1 MVRGNLS
8 VWGYKFFYTVLPESF
23 RGLVPAVGFIAS
35 IIALSLFG
43 FSFFTSDNSSET
55 SILILSSLLAIFVS
69 LTGILFSLVL
79 QRGTERRLLK
89 DPNVFEQMGARAA
102 NSYIKLFEAPEGRE
116 EKELQNVLRQ
126 MLDNFRDVIWLIV
139 QDEVVVSIKVRR
151 VEESFYTLCR
161 NSDARQGRP
170 ESVEFSSGLI
180 SENTEFTYI
189 ASKEVSLRP
198 HYINHNLYK
207 SADSKEYMNSDPQWR
222 DKYGT
227 IITVPI
233 YCQDYEDGYIVGC
246 LCLDAQKP
254 GLFLKAE
261 ELIVNLLKEQ
271 AGLIFI
277 VLHTFIY
284 LFTDNDDK

>member
-1 MVRGNLS
+1 MAKGNLS

-35 IIALSLFG
+35 VIALSLFA
-43 FSFFTSDNSSET
+43 FSFFTSENSSDQ
-55 SILILSSLLAIFVS
+55 SILILSSLLAIFVF

-102 NSYIKLFEAPEGRE
+102 NSYIQLLEAPEGRE

-139 QDEVVVSIKVRR
+139 QDEVVVSIKVR
-151 VEESFYTLCR
+151 VEESFYTMCR

-170 ESVEFSSGLI
+170 EGVEFSSGSI

-189 ASKEVSLRP
+189 ASKEVSIRP
-198 HYINHNLYK
+198 HYVNHNLYY
-207 SADSKEYMNSDPQWR
+207 SADSKEYRNSDPQWR

-233 YCQDYEDGYIVGC
+233 YCQDYGGGYIVGC

-254 GLFLKAE
+254 GLFLKGE
-261 ELIVNLLKEQ
+261 ELIINLLKEQ

-277 VLHTFIY
+277 ILHTFIY